1 MLRGKIMAREVKK
14 MSVRLNFFENEGFD
28 FQLMRSIGLHYYGGA
43 SIGECLSTA
52 KRIKDGD
59 VVSWAN
65 EWNAT
70 AKMVEEE
77 AEVFME
83 KDETISAREAY
94 LRASM
99 YYRAAEYFGFFSE
112 PSRRENWEK
121 SKECFQKAAK
131 FFEATCE
138 IIEIS
143 FEDMKL
149 PGYFIRPDENSEKRP
164 TLLIMSGFDGTAEE
178 LYFYLGVGAVAK
190 GYNVLLFEGPGQV
203 GPIHIYPEKPFRPDY
218 EVPVKTIVDYVLL
231 RDDVDEE
238 RLALVGFSLGGYFA
252 SRAVVYEKRIK
263 ACVVD
268 SPVIDISRY
277 YKWFGNLEEIAKIKE
292 EDYGELFSKHPFAHW
307 GVETFTRRYG
317 TKTVAE
323 ALDKIK
329 EFNIVN
335 DLNKITCPTL
345 SLVGEGEGDEAIF
358 QAQRFYEDVS
368 GPKAF
373 RMFTEKEGA
382 ESHCQITNLSLMNAI
397 VMTWLDGVFSK

>member
-1 MLRGKIMAREVKK
+1 MADEVKK
-14 MSVRLNFFENEGFD
+14 MSVRLNLFENEGFD

-43 SIGECLSTA
+43 SIGECLTTA

-59 VVSWAN
+59 VVGWVT

-83 KDETISAREAY
+83 KDEKISARGAY

-99 YYRAAEYFGFFSE
+99 YYRSAEYYGFFSE

-131 FFEATCE
+131 LFETPCE
-138 IIEIS
+138 TIEIP

-149 PGYFIRPDENSEKRP
+149 PGYFLSPDENAEKRP

-178 LYFYLGVGAVAK
+178 LYFYLGAGAVER
-190 GYNVLLFEGPGQV
+190 GYNALLFEGPGQV
-203 GPIHIYPEKPFRPDY
+203 GPLYMYSEKPFRLDY
-218 EVPVKTIVDYVLL
+218 EVPVGAVVDYALS

-252 SRAVVYEKRIK
+252 SRAAAYEKRIK
-263 ACVVD
+263 ACVAD
-268 SPVIDISRY
+268 APVIDIGSY
-277 YKWFGNLEEIAKIKE
+277 YAGFENLQTFAKIE
-292 EDYGELFSKHPFAHW
+292 EKDYEEVFLEYPLARW
-307 GVETFTRRYG
+307 AVETFTRRYG
-317 TKTVAE
+317 TKTVPE
-323 ALDKIK
+323 ALEKIK
-329 EFNIVN
+329 QFNIVN
-335 DLNKITCPTL
+335 DLDKITCPTL
-345 SLVGEGEGDEAIF
+345 ALVGEGEGDEAIF
-358 QAQRFYEDVS
+358 QAQRFYEDVG

-397 VMTWLDGVFSK
+397 IMVWLDGVFSK

>member
-1 MLRGKIMAREVKK
+1 MAIEVKK

-43 SIGECLSTA
+43 TIGECLSTA

-59 VVSWAN
+59 VVSWVD

-70 AKMVEEE
+70 ARMIEEE

-83 KDETISAREAY
+83 RDQIISAREAY

-131 FFEATCE
+131 FFEALCE
-138 IIEIS
+138 TIEIQ

-149 PGYFIRPDENSEKRP
+149 PGYFIKPDNDSEKRP
-164 TLLIMSGFDGTAEE
+164 TILIMSGFDGTAEE
-178 LYFYLGVGAVAK
+178 LYFYLGAGAVAR

-203 GPIHIYPEKPFRPDY
+203 GPIHMYPEKPFRPDY
-218 EVPVKTIVDYVLL
+218 EVPVKAIVEYALL

-252 SRAVVYEKRIK
+252 SRAVIYEKRIK
-263 ACVVD
+263 ACVAD

-277 YKWFGNLEEIAKIKE
+277 YEGFGNIRELAKIKE
-292 EDYGELFSKHPFAHW
+292 EDYEELFSKNPFIRWA
-307 GVETFTRRYG
+307 VETFTRRYG
-317 TKTVAE
+317 TKTIAE
-323 ALDKIK
+323 ALEKIK

-335 DLNKITCPTL
+335 DLNKVKCPTL
-345 SLVGEGEGDEAIF
+345 ALVGEGEGDESIF
-358 QAQRFYEDVS
+358 QAQRFYEGVS
-368 GPKAF
+368 GPKAL

-397 VMTWLDGVFSK
+397 VLVWLEGVFSR

>member
-1 MLRGKIMAREVKK
+1 MAREVKK

-59 VVSWAN
+59 VVSWAA

-112 PSRRENWEK
+112 PSRREDWEK

-131 FFEATCE
+131 FFETVCE
-138 IIEIS
+138 IIEIQ

-149 PGYFIRPDENSEKRP
+149 PGYFIRPDRDSEKRP

-178 LYFYLGVGAVAK
+178 LYFYLGAGAVAK

-203 GPIHIYPEKPFRPDY
+203 GPIHMYPKKPFRPDY
-218 EVPVKTIVDYVLL
+218 EVPVKAIVDYILL

-252 SRAVVYEKRIK
+252 SRVVVYEKRIK

-268 SPVIDISRY
+268 SPIIDISRY
-277 YKWFGNLEEIAKIKE
+277 YEGFGNLEEMAKIKE
-292 EDYGELFSKHPFAHW
+292 EDYEELFSKSPFARW
-307 GVETFTRRYG
+307 GVETFTWRHG

-323 ALDKIK
+323 ALEKIK
-329 EFNIVN
+329 EFNIVH

-345 SLVGEGEGDEAIF
+345 ALVGEGEGDEAIF

-382 ESHCQITNLSLMNAI
+382 DSHCQITILSLMNAA
-397 VMTWLDGVFSK
+397 VMTWLDGVFSR

>member
-1 MLRGKIMAREVKK
+1 MAKEVKK
-14 MSVRLNFFENEGFD
+14 MSVRLNFFENDGFD
-28 FQLMRSIGLHYYGGA
+28 FQLMRSMGLHYYGGA

-52 KRIKDGD
+52 KMINDGD
-59 VVSWAN
+59 VISWVD

-70 AKMVEEE
+70 ARMIEEE
-77 AEVFME
+77 ADVFSE
-83 KDETISAREAY
+83 RDEIISARDSY

-131 FFEATCE
+131 FFEALCE
-138 IIEIS
+138 IIEIQ

-149 PGYFIRPDENSEKRP
+149 LGYFIKPEDDSKKRP

-178 LYFYLGVGAVAK
+178 LYFYLGAGAVAR

-203 GPIHIYPEKPFRPDY
+203 GPIHMYSEKPFRPDY
-218 EVPVKTIVDYVLL
+218 EVPVKSVVDYALL

-252 SRAVVYEKRIK
+252 SRAVIYEKRIK
-263 ACVVD
+263 ACVID
-268 SPVIDISRY
+268 SPIIDISRY
-277 YKWFGNLEEIAKIKE
+277 YEGFGYIEELAKIKE
-292 EDYGELFSKHPFAHW
+292 EDYEELFSENPFIRWA
-307 GVETFTRRYG
+307 VETFTRRYG

-323 ALDKIK
+323 ALEEVKK
-329 EFNIVN
+329 FNITG
-335 DLNKITCPTL
+335 DLDKITCPTL
-345 SLVGEGEGDEAIF
+345 ALVGEGEGDEAIF
-358 QAQRFYEDVS
+358 QAQRFYEGVS
-368 GPKAF
+368 GSKAL

-382 ESHCQITNLSLMNAI
+382 ESHCQITNLSLMNAA
-397 VMTWLDGVFSK
+397 VMMWLDGVFNK